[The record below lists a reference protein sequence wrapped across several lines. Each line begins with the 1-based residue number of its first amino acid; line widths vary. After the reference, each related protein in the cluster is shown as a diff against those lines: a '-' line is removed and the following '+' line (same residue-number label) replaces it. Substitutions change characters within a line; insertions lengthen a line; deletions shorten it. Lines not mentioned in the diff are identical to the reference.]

1 MTPQTIPPFVNMLQ
15 MLHGLHFSTC
25 LSCLAQLGIPD
36 LVETGPQSAAELAA
50 QVGVQPQALYRLMRA
65 TASIG
70 VLAEGPDGKF
80 SETPLSAV
88 LRSNARPTARHLAM
102 MGARE
107 WHMRGWERLEYT
119 VRTGQTALD
128 DVYGMPAFAYFSSH
142 PAEAQI
148 FNDTM
153 TGLSMLDSPAIAE
166 ACSFDGIRSIV
177 DVGGGHGLLLANIL
191 ERNPH
196 LRGTLYEVP
205 HVIEG
210 ARNGPL
216 LPVMDRCTLIA
227 GDMFTSV
234 PGGADVYIMKHIIHD
249 WPDDVCV
256 KILSSCRQGVNPG
269 GKLLVADSVIQPGNE
284 FSFGKIMDIQMMIFP
299 GGLERTQDQFRDL
312 LAASGWRLNR
322 IIPTA
327 APESIVEGLPVQMP

>member
-1 MTPQTIPPFVNMLQ
+1 MLQ

-36 LVETGPQSAAELAA
+36 LVETGPKSAGEMAA

-88 LRSNARPTARHLAM
+88 LRSNARPTARNLAM

-119 VRTGQTALD
+119 VRTGKTALD
-128 DVYGMPAFAYFSSH
+128 DVYGMPAFEYFSSH
-142 PAEAQI
+142 PAEAKI

-166 ACSFDGIRSIV
+166 AYSFDGIRSIV

-191 ERNPH
+191 ERNPD

-216 LPVMDRCTLIA
+216 SPVMDRCTLTA

-234 PGGADVYIMKHIIHD
+234 PAGADVYIMKHIIHD

-299 GGLERTQDQFRDL
+299 GGRERTAEQFREL

-327 APESIVEGLPVQMP
+327 APESIVEGLPVP

>member
-1 MTPQTIPPFVNMLQ
+1 MTPQTVPPFVSMLQ

-36 LVETGPQSAAELAA
+36 LVETGPKSADELAA

-80 SETPLSAV
+80 SETPLSAA
-88 LRSNARPTARHLAM
+88 LRSNARPSARNLAI

-107 WHMRGWERLEYT
+107 WHMRGWGRLEYT
-119 VRTGQTALD
+119 VRTGKTALD
-128 DVYGMPAFAYFSSH
+128 DVYGMPAFEYFSTH
-142 PAEAQI
+142 PAEAKI

-166 ACSFDGIRSIV
+166 AYSFDGVRSIV

-191 ERNPH
+191 ERNPQ

-216 LPVMDRCTLIA
+216 LPVMDRCTLTA

-234 PGGADVYIMKHIIHD
+234 PAGADVYIMKHIIHD

-299 GGLERTQDQFRDL
+299 GGRERTAEQFREL

-327 APESIVEGLPVQMP
+327 APESIMEGLPVL